1 MFGFEFNFFI
11 LLTGFVIF
19 LARIVDVSIGTLRTI
34 ITIQGRKWLAFWL
47 GFFEISI
54 WLTIIS
60 TVIHKITD
68 APILG
73 LFYALGYASGNLAGI
88 MVENWLALGNINL
101 KVISRNDYQQT
112 AKAIREAGYGVTIFH
127 GEGRDGPVAEL
138 YIVCSRKDLK
148 FLLKLIH
155 DIEPKAFYVTE
166 LTGSVSKIYRPI
178 FQPVTGWRAIL
189 KKK

>member
-34 ITIQGRKWLAFWL
+34 LTIQGRKWLAFLL

-60 TVIHKITD
+60 TVIQKITD